1 MKAAFYTETGIAS
14 DVLRIGELPTPE
26 PGAGEIRVKLKYSGV
41 NPSDV
46 KSRGGTVA
54 RSAGLPLVI
63 PHSDGAGVIDT
74 VGEGVSTDRLGER
87 VWVFNGQW
95 NRQYGTAAEFI
106 VLPAQQAVPLPA
118 ATSFEEGACLGIPA
132 LTAWVAVHHAD
143 CSTHTRVLVQ
153 GGAGAVGRYA
163 IQFARLRGAFVLA
176 TVSSEEKAAYAKS
189 AGADQVINY
198 RIEDVAAQ
206 VKALTEDHGVDAVI
220 EVNFSA
226 NLLPDIDVL
235 AHGGKIVVYGAQTD
249 SATLPLRRLRG
260 LNATL
265 QFMRVYDIARVLR
278 ARAIDSLTQHLAQG
292 ELRHQI
298 AQVYP
303 LDRIADA
310 HDAVDSGSAIG
321 NVLIALD

>member
-26 PGAGEIRVKLKYSGV
+26 PGIGEVRVKLKFSGV

-63 PHSDGAGVIDT
+63 PHSDGAGVIDK

-95 NRQYGTAAEFI
+95 NRQHGTAAEFI

-132 LTAWVAVHHAD
+132 LTAWVAVHHAN

-198 RIEDVAAQ
+198 RTEDVAAQ

-220 EVNFSA
+220 EVNFFHEPAAGSRCACARRQDRRVWRA
-226 NLLPDIDVL
+226 NRFGDVTAAPL
-235 AHGGKIVVYGAQTD
+235 ARAQRHI
-249 SATLPLRRLRG
+249 AIHARLRHCAS
-260 LNATL
+260 L
-265 QFMRVYDIARVLR
+265 
-278 ARAIDSLTQHLAQG
+278 ARAG
-292 ELRHQI
+292 YRF
-298 AQVYP
+298 
-303 LDRIADA
+303 
-310 HDAVDSGSAIG
+310 VDPTPGAG
-321 NVLIALD
+321 